1 MGGTGGR
8 WGRDVVL
15 RLAVGSRWTR
25 SVEGRWAGVEKWERS
40 GGSRMRR
47 LGGGRGELGVLTL
60 VMLEIGVASSEGSA
74 ATLNL
79 AGIGAFSGAEGSV
92 AASHSESL
100 GDLLDTTVPRE
111 GRRVGKGLSAE
122 FAEVRLLPRATECQL
137 DPR

>member
-47 LGGGRGELGVLTL
+47 LGGGRGEVGVLTL

-92 AASHSESL
+92 AASQQESRRL
-100 GDLLDTTVPRE
+100 TGYDGASRGTTSRQRPF
-111 GRRVGKGLSAE
+111 GRVRRGAASPPCYGMSA
-122 FAEVRLLPRATECQL
+122 
-137 DPR
+137 